1 MYGFIA
7 GTYTYSS
14 QINSLLIAVS
24 IFKGVLI
31 VSTKTRPKSKKI
43 RKSTSTVFKIIRKMT
58 RHDVIRL
65 TSK

>member
-31 VSTKTRPKSKKI
+31 VSTKSRPKSRTKI
-43 RKSTSTVFKIIRKMT
+43 GKCTSTVFKIITKN
-58 RHDVIRL
+58 DVIRL